1 MEKDGPLPTILW
13 AYVSGRHTLQ
23 WHSCCSMLEVG
34 AVASTP
40 KLTRSDVGFA
50 APAQAAAA
58 CSCCRRL
65 RLPLLLPQPREYKS
79 KEAAGQMRR
88 SPHQFTGI
96 GSLSP
101 TLWLARGYAVL
112 DGPGFPIVAEGDEE
126 PNDTYVEQLTASAEA
141 AVKVRARVDQPCR
154 GY

>member
-1 MEKDGPLPTILW
+1 MPLPVLFLG
-13 AYVSGRHTLQ
+13 VFVL
-23 WHSCCSMLEVG
+23 L
-34 AVASTP
+34 TP
-40 KLTRSDVGFA
+40 
-50 APAQAAAA
+50 Q
-58 CSCCRRL
+58 
-65 RLPLLLPQPREYKS
+65 
-79 KEAAGQMRR
+79 EAAGQMRR

-141 AVKVRARVDQPCR
+141 AVKVRRLNDCLCGGHVCVW
-154 GY
+154 

>member
-1 MEKDGPLPTILW
+1 M
-13 AYVSGRHTLQ
+13 A
-23 WHSCCSMLEVG
+23 
-34 AVASTP
+34 
-40 KLTRSDVGFA
+40 
-50 APAQAAAA
+50 
-58 CSCCRRL
+58 
-65 RLPLLLPQPREYKS
+65 QPREYKS

-141 AVKVRARVDQPCR
+141 AVKVSSARGALGCR
-154 GY
+154 GSISASAPMAFAHPASGSHTTASRLKLFGMHAWLYEC

>member
-1 MEKDGPLPTILW
+1 
-13 AYVSGRHTLQ
+13 
-23 WHSCCSMLEVG
+23 
-34 AVASTP
+34 
-40 KLTRSDVGFA
+40 
-50 APAQAAAA
+50 
-58 CSCCRRL
+58 
-65 RLPLLLPQPREYKS
+65 LLLLVCLLLLPPQPREYKS

-141 AVKVRARVDQPCR
+141 AVKVRAWAWEEFLWVWEGQFGCAGPWSKLCNKPVLVSTMCHWR
-154 GY
+154 

>member
-1 MEKDGPLPTILW
+1 
-13 AYVSGRHTLQ
+13 V
-23 WHSCCSMLEVG
+23 
-34 AVASTP
+34 
-40 KLTRSDVGFA
+40 
-50 APAQAAAA
+50 
-58 CSCCRRL
+58 
-65 RLPLLLPQPREYKS
+65 LLLLLLLQPREYKS

-141 AVKVRARVDQPCR
+141 AVKVRLVTA
-154 GY
+154 GYDEKGTVVLCQHVVCHAC

>member
-1 MEKDGPLPTILW
+1 
-13 AYVSGRHTLQ
+13 
-23 WHSCCSMLEVG
+23 
-34 AVASTP
+34 
-40 KLTRSDVGFA
+40 
-50 APAQAAAA
+50 
-58 CSCCRRL
+58 
-65 RLPLLLPQPREYKS
+65 
-79 KEAAGQMRR
+79 MRR

-141 AVKVRARVDQPCR
+141 AVKVRRNLALSGLLKRVVEMPLSTMHSWAWFKAHCKTPVGEVVWR
-154 GY
+154 WLAGWPLPGVL

>member
-1 MEKDGPLPTILW
+1 M
-13 AYVSGRHTLQ
+13 
-23 WHSCCSMLEVG
+23 
-34 AVASTP
+34 
-40 KLTRSDVGFA
+40 
-50 APAQAAAA
+50 
-58 CSCCRRL
+58 
-65 RLPLLLPQPREYKS
+65 LPQPREYKS

-141 AVKVRARVDQPCR
+141 AVKVRARVGR
-154 GY
+154 GLGWGSLGAHGTPSEAVKQHVVCAFLGGLV

>member
-1 MEKDGPLPTILW
+1 
-13 AYVSGRHTLQ
+13 
-23 WHSCCSMLEVG
+23 
-34 AVASTP
+34 
-40 KLTRSDVGFA
+40 
-50 APAQAAAA
+50 
-58 CSCCRRL
+58 
-65 RLPLLLPQPREYKS
+65 
-79 KEAAGQMRR
+79 MRR

-141 AVKVRARVDQPCR
+141 AVKVGSVFFKHVCRSYLQSGYRNPTAQPLQSAVSVR
-154 GY
+154 SFWSIFLTIFPLVTDSAQHFV

>member
-1 MEKDGPLPTILW
+1 
-13 AYVSGRHTLQ
+13 
-23 WHSCCSMLEVG
+23 
-34 AVASTP
+34 
-40 KLTRSDVGFA
+40 
-50 APAQAAAA
+50 
-58 CSCCRRL
+58 
-65 RLPLLLPQPREYKS
+65 
-79 KEAAGQMRR
+79 MRR

-141 AVKVRARVDQPCR
+141 AVKVGFSSFIVNLLAVIAFGSKTYDLNSSATLRVSDSIACSFCSNLPVSCSFW
-154 GY
+154 